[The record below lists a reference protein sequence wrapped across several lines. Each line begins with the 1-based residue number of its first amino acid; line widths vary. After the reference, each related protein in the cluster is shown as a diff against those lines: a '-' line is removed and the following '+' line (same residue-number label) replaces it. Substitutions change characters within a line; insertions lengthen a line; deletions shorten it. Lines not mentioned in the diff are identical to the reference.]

1 MLSREFTRKEKILLV
16 ICFLLVLGII
26 YYQFVYKG
34 ILQQIPENSTA
45 DLELEIEME
54 RARSTEISNMLATI
68 DQNKGKT
75 PGKLMVYN
83 NLANEINLVGEVMQG
98 KGEQVTLNWSTPVLN
113 GTIVRRDV
121 SVSLVTR
128 RYSYLKEILHSFN
141 NCVYRCVVRDLAI
154 TDNSAAT
161 RTVTAR
167 IGGNMTTMTVPQTR
181 RGIKDSTRMSVSF
194 NMTFFETI
202 EGATSTEG
210 LIIESS
216 SNGTDEPGVLETRA
230 KAYTNS

>member
-16 ICFLLVLGII
+16 ACLVLALGII
-26 YYQFVYKG
+26 YYQLVYKG
-34 ILQQIPENSTA
+34 VRTQISQYSTA
-45 DLELEIEME
+45 DLEAEIETE
-54 RARSTEISNMLATI
+54 QARATQIANMLATI
-68 DQNKGKT
+68 EQNKDKEKGE
-75 PGKLMVYN
+75 LMVYN

-113 GTIVRRDV
+113 GTTVRRDV
-121 SVSLVTR
+121 SVSFTTR
-128 RYSYLKEILHSFN
+128 RYSYLKDILHSFN
-141 NCVYRCVVRDLAI
+141 NCVYRCVIRDLSV
-154 TDNSAAT
+154 TDNSSAT

-167 IGGNMTTMTVPQTR
+167 VGGKMTTMTMVQTR

-202 EGATSTEG
+202 EGATTTEG

-216 SNGTDEPGVLETRA
+216 SSSSDEPGVLESRA
-230 KAYTNS
+230 KAYS